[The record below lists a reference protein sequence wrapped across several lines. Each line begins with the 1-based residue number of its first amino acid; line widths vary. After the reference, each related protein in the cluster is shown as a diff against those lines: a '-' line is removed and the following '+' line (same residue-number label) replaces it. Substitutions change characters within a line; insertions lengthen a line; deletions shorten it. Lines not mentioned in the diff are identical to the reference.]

1 MSGCNP
7 QNERIEQLFREM
19 FKTLYIY
26 AKNALGEHSLAEDA
40 TQETFCTACAKSDEC
55 LQSGNPEGWLMKT
68 LKNVVRNTKRQRAK
82 LNMLAVIS
90 LNSEESELLATYDE
104 IDIDVLYGDEAKRED
119 FQIFKMVAVEGRS
132 MRETAD
138 EFGISIEA
146 CKKRV
151 QRIKKRL
158 QKKLSKE

>member
-19 FKTLYIY
+19 FDILYVY
-26 AKNALGEHSLAEDA
+26 AKNALKEHSLAEDA
-40 TQETFCTACAKSDEC
+40 TQETFCIACAKSDEC
-55 LQSGNPEGWLMKT
+55 LQSDSPKGWLMNT

-82 LNMLAVIS
+82 LNMLTVIS
-90 LNSEESELLATYDE
+90 LNSEESELLATHDE
-104 IDIDVLYGDEAKRED
+104 IDIDVLYDDEAKRED
-119 FQIFKMVAVEGRS
+119 FQILKLIAIEKYS
-132 MRETAD
+132 MKDAAD

-151 QRIKKRL
+151 QRIKKHL
-158 QKKLSKE
+158 QKKLSPK

>member
-1 MSGCNP
+1 MK
-7 QNERIEQLFREM
+7 QDKNERL
-19 FKTLYIY
+19 TCIY
-26 AKNALGEHSLAEDA
+26 QKMYPIMYRTAYRLTGSAEKAEELVHDAFSLALSRQD
-40 TQETFCTACAKSDEC
+40 TLISHP
-55 LQSGNPEGWLMKT
+55 NPEGWLMKT

>member
-1 MSGCNP
+1 
-7 QNERIEQLFREM
+7 L
-19 FKTLYIY
+19 
-26 AKNALGEHSLAEDA
+26 
-40 TQETFCTACAKSDEC
+40 TQEYLVYSKENW
-55 LQSGNPEGWLMKT
+55 QSMGEKEPPFGYDDNFQTSP
-68 LKNVVRNTKRQRAK
+68 KRQRAK

>member
-68 LKNVVRNTKRQRAK
+68 LKNVVRNTRRCLKIGNVPNGEGSFRQTK
-82 LNMLAVIS
+82 PI
-90 LNSEESELLATYDE
+90 
-104 IDIDVLYGDEAKRED
+104 
-119 FQIFKMVAVEGRS
+119 
-132 MRETAD
+132 
-138 EFGISIEA
+138 
-146 CKKRV
+146 
-151 QRIKKRL
+151 
-158 QKKLSKE
+158 

>member
-90 LNSEESELLATYDE
+90 L
-104 IDIDVLYGDEAKRED
+104 
-119 FQIFKMVAVEGRS
+119 RS
-132 MRETAD
+132 CTN
-138 EFGISIEA
+138 
-146 CKKRV
+146 
-151 QRIKKRL
+151 RL
-158 QKKLSKE
+158 KPF

>member
-1 MSGCNP
+1 M
-7 QNERIEQLFREM
+7 
-19 FKTLYIY
+19 
-26 AKNALGEHSLAEDA
+26 
-40 TQETFCTACAKSDEC
+40 TQEYLVYSKENW
-55 LQSGNPEGWLMKT
+55 QSMGEKEPPFGYDDNFQTSP
-68 LKNVVRNTKRQRAK
+68 KRQRAK